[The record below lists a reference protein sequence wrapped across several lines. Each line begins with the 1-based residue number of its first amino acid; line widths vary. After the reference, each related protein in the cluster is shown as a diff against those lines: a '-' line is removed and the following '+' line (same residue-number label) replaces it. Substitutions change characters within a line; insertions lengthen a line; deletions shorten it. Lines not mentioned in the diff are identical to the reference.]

1 MTHCLCNHNTF
12 YGSSFFVMPNPI
24 DLSQTGALFATITQN
39 YVVAAVLGGFFFLY
53 LILVVWA
60 WYADKK
66 VLRTVQTTSTFIQ
79 SKSMIMLTR
88 EREMRIRSFF
98 LFFQRKAMLLEDNH
112 PCAHY
117 NYLVNVQ
124 TGNRKQ
130 AGTSAKVCAS
140 DSTGQF
146 VTSQEHIPLKS
157 KYLINRLYLFFLIT
171 RSYINIVHVHR
182 K

>member
-24 DLSQTGALFATITQN
+24 NLSQTGALFATINQN

-60 WYADKK
+60 RYADKK
-66 VLRTVQTTSTFIQ
+66 ALRTVQTTFTLIWSEI
-79 SKSMIMLTR
+79 ILMLTR
-88 EREMRIRSFF
+88 EREREMRILSFCISFF
-98 LFFQRKAMLLEDNH
+98 LSVFQRKAMLLEDNH
-112 PCAHY
+112 PCSHY
-117 NYLVNVQ
+117 NYLVNIQ

-140 DSTGQF
+140 DLTGQF
-146 VTSQEHIPLKS
+146 VTSYELIPLKS
-157 KYLINRLYLFFLIT
+157 KYLISRIYLFF
-171 RSYINIVHVHR
+171 
-182 K
+182 